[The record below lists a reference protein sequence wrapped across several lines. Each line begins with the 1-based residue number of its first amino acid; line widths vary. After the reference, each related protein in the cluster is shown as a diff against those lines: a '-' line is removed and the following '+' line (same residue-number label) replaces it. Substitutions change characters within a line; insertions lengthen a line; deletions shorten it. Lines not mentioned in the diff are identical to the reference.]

1 MRPSV
6 TVPALS
12 FPGVMRGCCQTAGPN
27 LSREMPQTYDAIV
40 IGAGPA
46 GEEAAGRLADE
57 GLSVAICERELVA
70 GECKYWA
77 CIPSKTLLRSGEAHA
92 AARQV
97 PGAREAVGEID
108 PAAAL
113 EWRNFMT
120 SDWDDSG
127 KTGWLDE
134 KGIALHRGSARFLG
148 PGRLS
153 VGDDEISSDRIVI
166 ASGSDPVI
174 PPVEGLDGLEGIWT
188 NREASETQEV
198 PERLL
203 ILGAGPVGVELG
215 QAFRRLGASV
225 VILERDDH
233 VLAKE
238 HTSAGEA
245 LARALE
251 REGIELRL
259 GAAVK
264 SAARHGDG
272 FALALGGGEELRGDK
287 LLVATG
293 RKPRSSELGLEN
305 AGVRTDEHGAVEV
318 DERLR
323 AADGVWAV
331 GDVTGIMPFTHVGKY
346 QARIAIAD
354 MTGQQARADYR
365 AVPRV
370 VFTDPQVAAVGATEG
385 EREGT
390 ISLQSIS
397 RTSTYSREYEQIE
410 GFLTLFADDTKRVG
424 AVAVGPEAGE
434 WLGQATLAVRAGVPV
449 ELLKDTIQPF
459 PTFSE
464 AFVNA
469 LIDLDA

>member
-1 MRPSV
+1 
-6 TVPALS
+6 
-12 FPGVMRGCCQTAGPN
+12 
-27 LSREMPQTYDAIV
+27 MPETYDAIV

-77 CIPSKTLLRSGEAHA
+77 CIPSKTLLRSGEALV

-97 PGAREAVGEID
+97 PGAREAVSGELD
-108 PAAAL
+108 AAAAL
-113 EWRNFMT
+113 EWRDFMV
-120 SDWDDSG
+120 SDWDDTD
-127 KTGWLDE
+127 KAKWLDK
-134 KGIALHRGSARFLG
+134 KGIDLYRGSARFLE
-148 PGRLS
+148 PGKLS
-153 VGDDEISSDRIVI
+153 VGDDEIGSDRIVI

-174 PPVEGLDGLEGIWT
+174 PPVDGLEGLDGVWS
-188 NREASETQEV
+188 NREATETKEV

-215 QAFRRLGASV
+215 QAFTRLGSSV
-225 VILERDDH
+225 VIVERDEH

-238 HTSAGEA
+238 HPSAGEV
-245 LARALE
+245 LAKALE

-259 GAAVK
+259 GATAK
-264 SAARHGDG
+264 SAARHGGG
-272 FALALGGGEELRGDK
+272 FALTLEGGEELRGDR

-305 AGVRTDEHGAVEV
+305 AGVKTDDRGNVQV

-323 AADGVWAV
+323 AAEGVWAV
-331 GDVTGIMPFTHVGKY
+331 GDVTGIFPFTHVGKY
-346 QARIAIAD
+346 QARIVVDDIA
-354 MTGQQARADYR
+354 GRPARADYR

-370 VFTDPQVAAVGATEG
+370 VFTDPQVAAVGETEG
-385 EREGT
+385 KREGT
-390 ISLQSIS
+390 VSLQSIS
-397 RTSTYSREYEQIE
+397 RTSTYTREYEQIE
-410 GFLTLFADDTKRVG
+410 GFLKLFADDTKLVG

-449 ELLKDTIQPF
+449 ELLRDTIQPF

-469 LIDLDA
+469 LIDLDT

>member
-1 MRPSV
+1 MADR
-6 TVPALS
+6 
-12 FPGVMRGCCQTAGPN
+12 
-27 LSREMPQTYDAIV
+27 YDAIV

-46 GEEAAGRLADE
+46 GEEVAGRLAED
-57 GLSVAICERELVA
+57 GLKVAICERELVA

-77 CIPSKTLLRSGEAHA
+77 CIPSKTLLRSGEALA
-92 AARQV
+92 SARGI
-97 PGAREAVGEID
+97 PGAREAITGEID
-108 PAAAL
+108 ASAAL
-113 EWRNFMT
+113 EWRDFMT
-120 SDWDDSG
+120 SDWNDTD
-127 KTGWLDE
+127 KAAWLDD
-134 KGIALHRGSARFLG
+134 KGIDLYRGSARFLE
-148 PGRLS
+148 PGKLS
-153 VGDDEISSDRIVI
+153 VGDEEISSERIVI
-166 ASGSDPVI
+166 ASGSDPVM
-174 PPVEGLDGLEGIWT
+174 PPVDGLDGLEGIWT
-188 NREASETQEV
+188 NREATETKEI

-215 QAFRRLGASV
+215 QAFTRLGSSV
-225 VILERDDH
+225 VIVERDDH

-238 HTSAGEA
+238 HASAGEV
-245 LARALE
+245 LAAALE

-259 GAAVK
+259 GATAK
-264 SAARHGDG
+264 SAAAHGDG
-272 FALALGGGEELRGDK
+272 FALTLEGGEELRGDN

-305 AGVRTDEHGAVEV
+305 AGVRTDEHGAVQV

-323 AADGVWAV
+323 AAEGVWAV
-331 GDVTGIMPFTHVGKY
+331 GDVTGIFPFTHVGKY
-346 QARIAIAD
+346 QARLVVGDIA
-354 MTGQQARADYR
+354 GREVKADYD

-390 ISLQSIS
+390 VPLQSIS
-397 RTSTYSREYEQIE
+397 RTSTYTREYEQIE
-410 GFLTLFADDTKRVG
+410 GFLKLFADGDVLTG

-434 WLGQATLAVRAGVPV
+434 WLGQATLAIRAQVPIATMREV
-449 ELLKDTIQPF
+449 IQPF

>member
-1 MRPSV
+1 
-6 TVPALS
+6 
-12 FPGVMRGCCQTAGPN
+12 
-27 LSREMPQTYDAIV
+27 MPETYDAIV

-46 GEEAAGRLADE
+46 GEEAAGRLAED

-77 CIPSKTLLRSGEAHA
+77 CIPSKTLLRSGEALV

-97 PGAREAVGEID
+97 PGAREAVSGGLD

-113 EWRNFMT
+113 EWRDFMV

-127 KTGWLDE
+127 KVGWLDE
-134 KGIALHRGSARFLG
+134 KGIALHRGSARFLE
-148 PGRLS
+148 PGKLS
-153 VGDDEISSDRIVI
+153 VGDDEISSERILI

-174 PPVEGLDGLEGIWT
+174 PPVDGLDGLEGTWS
-188 NREASETQEV
+188 NREATEAKEV

-215 QAFRRLGASV
+215 QAFTRLGSSV
-225 VILERDDH
+225 VIVERDEH

-238 HTSAGEA
+238 HSSAGKV
-245 LARALE
+245 LAAALE

-259 GAAVK
+259 GAMAK
-264 SAARHGDG
+264 SAARYGDG
-272 FALALGGGEELRGDK
+272 FSLTLEGGEELRGDK

-305 AGVRTDEHGAVEV
+305 AGVKTDDRGNVQV

-323 AADGVWAV
+323 AAEGVWAV
-331 GDVTGIMPFTHVGKY
+331 GDVTGIFPFTHVGKY
-346 QARIAIAD
+346 QARIAVADIA
-354 MTGQQARADYR
+354 GRPARADYR

-370 VFTDPQVAAVGATEG
+370 VFTDPQVAAVGATDG
-385 EREGT
+385 DRMGT
-390 ISLQSIS
+390 NSLQSIS
-397 RTSTYSREYEQIE
+397 RTSTYTREYEQIE
-410 GFLTLFADDTKRVG
+410 GFLTLFADDTKLTG
-424 AVAVGPEAGE
+424 AVAVGPDAGE

-449 ELLKDTIQPF
+449 ELLRDVIQPF

-469 LIDLDA
+469 LIDLDS

>member
-1 MRPSV
+1 
-6 TVPALS
+6 
-12 FPGVMRGCCQTAGPN
+12 
-27 LSREMPQTYDAIV
+27 MPDRYDAIV

-46 GEEAAGRLADE
+46 GEEAAGRLADQ
-57 GLSVAICERELVA
+57 GRSVAICERELVA

-77 CIPSKTLLRSGEAHA
+77 CIPSKTLLRSGEAIV

-97 PGAREAVGEID
+97 PGAREAVGGEID
-108 PAAAL
+108 AAAAL

-127 KTGWLDE
+127 KVGWLEE
-134 KGIALHRGSARFLG
+134 KGIALHRGSARFVE
-148 PGRLS
+148 PGKLS
-153 VGDDEISSDRIVI
+153 VGDDEIGSDRIVI
-166 ASGSDPVI
+166 ASGSDPVM
-174 PPVEGLDGLEGIWT
+174 PPVDGLEGLDGLWT
-188 NREASETQEV
+188 NREATETQEV
-198 PERLL
+198 PRRLL

-215 QAFRRLGASV
+215 QAFARLGSSV
-225 VILERDDH
+225 VIVERDDH

-238 HTSAGEA
+238 HASAGEV

-259 GAAVK
+259 GATAK
-264 SAARHGDG
+264 AAARHGDG
-272 FALALGGGEELRGDK
+272 FSLTLEGGEELRGDR

-293 RKPRSSELGLEN
+293 RKPRSSELALEN
-305 AGVRTDEHGAVEV
+305 AGVRTDEHGNVQV
-318 DERLR
+318 DDRLR
-323 AADGVWAV
+323 AAEGVWAV

-346 QARIAIAD
+346 QARIAAAD
-354 MTGQQARADYR
+354 IDGKTARADYR

-370 VFTDPQVAAVGATEG
+370 VFTDPQVAAVGDTEG
-385 EREGT
+385 KREGT
-390 ISLQSIS
+390 NPLQSIS
-397 RTSTYSREYEQIE
+397 RTSTYTRDYEQVE
-410 GFLTLFADDTKRVG
+410 GFLTLFADDTKLTG

-434 WLGQATLAVRAGVPV
+434 WLGQATLAVRAGVPL
-449 ELLKDTIQPF
+449 ELLRDTIQPF

>member
-1 MRPSV
+1 MA
-6 TVPALS
+6 T
-12 FPGVMRGCCQTAGPN
+12 
-27 LSREMPQTYDAIV
+27 TYDAIV

-77 CIPSKTLLRSGEAHA
+77 CIPSKTLLRSGEAYV

-97 PGAREAVGEID
+97 PGAREAVTGEID
-108 PAAAL
+108 AAAAL
-113 EWRNFMT
+113 EWRDFMV

-127 KTGWLDE
+127 KTGWLEE
-134 KGIALHRGSARFLG
+134 KGIDLYRGSGRFLE
-148 PGRLS
+148 PGKLS
-153 VGDDEISSDRIVI
+153 VGEAEISSERIVI
-166 ASGSDPVI
+166 ASGSDPVM
-174 PPVEGLDGLEGIWT
+174 PPVDGLEGLDGLWT
-188 NREASETQEV
+188 NREATETKEV
-198 PERLL
+198 PARLL

-215 QAFRRLGASV
+215 QAFTRLGAGV
-225 VILERDDH
+225 VIVERDERVIAKEH
-233 VLAKE
+233 ASAGEVLAK
-238 HTSAGEA
+238 AF
-245 LARALE
+245 E

-259 GAAVK
+259 GATAT

-272 FALALGGGEELRGDK
+272 FALTLEGGEELRGDR

-293 RKPRSSELGLEN
+293 RRPRSSELGLEN
-305 AGVRTDEHGAVEV
+305 AGVRTDEQGNVQV

-346 QARIAIAD
+346 QARIAVADIA
-354 MTGQQARADYR
+354 GRSARADYR

-370 VFTDPQVAAVGATEG
+370 VFTDPQVAAVGETEG
-385 EREGT
+385 KREGT
-390 ISLQSIS
+390 NSLQSIS
-397 RTSTYSREYEQIE
+397 RTSTYTREYEQVE
-410 GFLTLFADDTKRVG
+410 GFLKLFADDTKLVG

-449 ELLKDTIQPF
+449 DLLKDTIQPF

>member
-1 MRPSV
+1 MAES
-6 TVPALS
+6 
-12 FPGVMRGCCQTAGPN
+12 
-27 LSREMPQTYDAIV
+27 YDAIV

-57 GLSVAICERELVA
+57 GVSVAICERELVA

-77 CIPSKTLLRSGEAHA
+77 CIPSKTLLRSGEAYV

-97 PGAREAVGEID
+97 PGAREAVNGEID
-108 PAAAL
+108 VDAAL
-113 EWRNFMT
+113 EWRDFMV
-120 SDWDDSG
+120 SDWDDTD
-127 KTGWLDE
+127 KADWLDK
-134 KGIALHRGSARFLG
+134 KGIALHRGSARFLE
-148 PGRLS
+148 PGKLM
-153 VGDDEISSDRIVI
+153 VGDDEISSERIVI

-174 PPVEGLDGLEGIWT
+174 PPVEGLEGLDGAWT
-188 NREASETQEV
+188 NREATETKEV

-215 QAFRRLGASV
+215 QAFSRLGSSV
-225 VILERDDH
+225 VIVERDDR

-238 HTSAGEA
+238 HPSAGEA

-259 GAAVK
+259 GATAK
-264 SAARHGDG
+264 RAGRHGDG
-272 FALALGGGEELRGDK
+272 FSLTLAGGEELRGDR

-305 AGVRTDEHGAVEV
+305 AGVMTDERGNVQV

-346 QARIAIAD
+346 QARIAVAD
-354 MTGQQARADYR
+354 MGGRQARADYR

-370 VFTDPQVAAVGATEG
+370 VFTDPQVAAVGDTQG
-385 EREGT
+385 PREGT
-390 ISLQSIS
+390 NSLQSIS
-397 RTSTYSREYEQIE
+397 RTSTYTREYEELE
-410 GFLTLFADDTKRVG
+410 GFLTLFADETKLTG

-434 WLGQATLAVRAGVPV
+434 WLGQATLAVRAGIPI
-449 ELLKDTIQPF
+449 ELLRDTIQPF

-469 LIDLDA
+469 LIDLDS

>member
-1 MRPSV
+1 
-6 TVPALS
+6 
-12 FPGVMRGCCQTAGPN
+12 
-27 LSREMPQTYDAIV
+27 MPETYDAIV

-77 CIPSKTLLRSGEAHA
+77 CIPSKTLLRSGEALV

-97 PGAREAVGEID
+97 PGAREAVSGELD
-108 PAAAL
+108 AAAAL
-113 EWRNFMT
+113 EWRDFMV
-120 SDWDDSG
+120 SDWDDTD
-127 KTGWLDE
+127 KAKWLDK
-134 KGIALHRGSARFLG
+134 KGIDLYRGSARFLE
-148 PGRLS
+148 PGKLS
-153 VGDDEISSDRIVI
+153 VGDDEIGSDRIVI

-174 PPVEGLDGLEGIWT
+174 PPVDGLEGLDGVWS
-188 NREASETQEV
+188 NREATETKEV

-215 QAFRRLGASV
+215 QAFTRLGSSV
-225 VILERDDH
+225 VIVERDEH

-238 HTSAGEA
+238 HPSAGEV
-245 LARALE
+245 LAKALE

-259 GAAVK
+259 GATAK
-264 SAARHGDG
+264 SAARHGGG
-272 FALALGGGEELRGDK
+272 FALALEGGEELRGDR

-305 AGVRTDEHGAVEV
+305 AGVKTDDRGNVQV

-323 AADGVWAV
+323 AAEGVWAV
-331 GDVTGIMPFTHVGKY
+331 GDVTGIFPFTHVGKY
-346 QARIAIAD
+346 QARIVVDDIA
-354 MTGQQARADYR
+354 GRPARADYR

-370 VFTDPQVAAVGATEG
+370 VFTDPQVAAVGETEG
-385 EREGT
+385 KREGT
-390 ISLQSIS
+390 VSLQSIS
-397 RTSTYSREYEQIE
+397 RTSTYTREYEQIE
-410 GFLTLFADDTKRVG
+410 GFLKLFADDTKLVG

-449 ELLKDTIQPF
+449 ELLRDTIQPF

-469 LIDLDA
+469 LIDLDT

>member
-1 MRPSV
+1 
-6 TVPALS
+6 
-12 FPGVMRGCCQTAGPN
+12 
-27 LSREMPQTYDAIV
+27 MPETYDAIV

-77 CIPSKTLLRSGEAHA
+77 CIPSKTLLRSGEALA

-97 PGAREAVGEID
+97 PGAREALGGELD
-108 PAAAL
+108 TAAAL

-134 KGIALHRGSARFLG
+134 KGIALHRGSARFVE
-148 PGRLS
+148 PGKLA
-153 VGDDEISSDRIVI
+153 VGDDEISSERILI

-174 PPVEGLDGLEGIWT
+174 PPVDGLEGLEGIWT
-188 NREASETQEV
+188 NREATEAQEV

-203 ILGAGPVGVELG
+203 ILGGGPVGVELG
-215 QAFRRLGASV
+215 QAFGRLGSSV
-225 VILERDDH
+225 VIVERDERL
-233 VLAKE
+233 LAKE
-238 HTSAGEA
+238 HPSAGEA

-251 REGIELRL
+251 REGLELRL
-259 GAAVK
+259 GASAQA
-264 SAARHGDG
+264 AARHGDG
-272 FALALGGGEELRGDK
+272 YSLELAGGEELRGDR

-305 AGVRTDEHGAVEV
+305 AGVRTDERGNVQV

-323 AADGVWAV
+323 AAEGVWAV
-331 GDVTGIMPFTHVGKY
+331 GDVTGIYPFTHVGKY
-346 QARIAIAD
+346 QARIVVDDIA
-354 MTGQQARADYR
+354 GRPARADYR

-370 VFTDPQVAAVGATEG
+370 VFTDPQVAAVGETDG
-385 EREGT
+385 PRTGT
-390 ISLQSIS
+390 NSLQSIS
-397 RTSTYSREYEQIE
+397 RTSTYTREYEEME
-410 GFLTLFADDTKRVG
+410 GFLTLFADDVKLVG

-449 ELLKDTIQPF
+449 DLLRDTIQPF

-469 LIDLDA
+469 LIDLDS